1 MLEIAQLSNIPQF
14 LFFVGCGYLSLQ
26 FPFGWTATLF
36 AFLLVK
42 AVNPSSV
49 YVAGLSLNSPSC
61 WVVFLLLSSLL
72 LGLIPVIIGKL
83 PKSPLVS
90 WLSVAITSSLVLL
103 FLAGSVFSA
112 YTVFQLSSAFSLDIV
127 VKVIAFLI
135 GAALGAIISFYFFV
149 SGTATVLAFG
159 KAFGAPLLLLAISN
173 ILSIMVMLGT
183 YFLVTFPEVTSWTIG
198 IILGVILGLAIIA
211 IMIHVAIFRE
221 QLSR

>member
-72 LGLIPVIIGKL
+72 LGLSAVIIGKL

-90 WLSVAITSSLVLL
+90 CISLAIPLLLVLL
-103 FLAGSVFSA
+103 FLAGTVFST
-112 YTVFQLSSAFSLDIV
+112 YTVFRLSSAFSLDIV
-127 VKVIAFLI
+127 IKIMAFFI
-135 GAALGAIISFYFFV
+135 GAALGAIFSCYFFL
-149 SGTATVLAFG
+149 GTVALASG
-159 KAFGAPLLLLAISN
+159 KAALLLIALAVSN
-173 ILSIMVMLGT
+173 ILSIIVMLGT
-183 YFLVTFPEVTSWTIG
+183 YFSFTFPKLVSWIGG
-198 IILGVILGLAIIA
+198 IILGALILVLVLG
-211 IMIHVAIFRE
+211 IMVHVAIFGE
-221 QLSR
+221 QIKRL